1 MIAKRQRW
9 SKSIVYTKSGK
20 NQGRKTRMPG
30 RISNI
35 EDIRFFSNGFELKGS
50 LHLPSTHRPP
60 VVIGSHGLHS
70 SSSSPK
76 QIALADQCNR
86 LGIAYF
92 RFDHRGCGRSAGEFE
107 EVTSLE
113 ARCRDLID
121 AVSVISGRT
130 DIGDRFGLFGSSMGG
145 SVCLSVANEL
155 GANTLVTFAAPIR
168 SRFLEKRLTISKNSD
183 RPTIF
188 LDTRKRCFDITSRL
202 PEISSILI
210 FHGESDEVVP
220 VSHAEEI
227 HKLVKPPKKLIK
239 QKQGDHPM
247 SNRAHQKVF
256 IREASLWFRQGLK
269 V

>member
-1 MIAKRQRW
+1 
-9 SKSIVYTKSGK
+9 
-20 NQGRKTRMPG
+20 MPSQV
-30 RISNI
+30 SNI
-35 EDIRFFSNGFELKGS
+35 NDISFFSDGFELKGS

-60 VVIGSHGLHS
+60 VVIGSHGLYS

-92 RFDHRGCGRSAGEFE
+92 RFDHRGCGRSAGKFE

-168 SRFLEKRLTISKNSD
+168 SRILENGLPLSENSD
-183 RPTIF
+183 TPGIF
-188 LDTRKRCFDITSRL
+188 LDTQKRRFDISDRL
-202 PEISSILI
+202 PAICNILV
-210 FHGESDEVVP
+210 FHGEADDVVP
-220 VSHAEEI
+220 ISHAEEI
-227 HKLVKPPKKLIK
+227 YSLVKQPKKLIK

-247 SNRAHQKVF
+247 SNNAHQRAF
-256 IREASLWFRQGLK
+256 IRETSLWFKRGLE
-269 V
+269 

>member
-1 MIAKRQRW
+1 MRM
-9 SKSIVYTKSGK
+9 STEKSIIKD
-20 NQGRKTRMPG
+20 
-30 RISNI
+30 IS
-35 EDIRFFSNGFELKGS
+35 FFSDGFKLKGY
-50 LHLPSTHRPP
+50 LHLPPTNRPP
-60 VVIGSHGLHS
+60 VVIGSHGLYS

-86 LGIAYF
+86 FGIAYF
-92 RFDHRGCGRSAGEFE
+92 RFDHRGCGSSEGQFE

-145 SVCLSVANEL
+145 TVCLSVASEL

-168 SRFLEKRLTISKNSD
+168 SRIIEKGLPISENSVS
-183 RPTIF
+183 PEIF
-188 LDTRKRCFDITSRL
+188 LDTRKRRFDISDRL
-202 PEISSILI
+202 PEISNILI
-210 FHGESDEVVP
+210 FHGEADDVVP

-227 HKLVKPPKKLIK
+227 HKLVKQPKQLIK

-247 SNRAHQKVF
+247 SNEAHQKVF

>member
-1 MIAKRQRW
+1 M
-9 SKSIVYTKSGK
+9 SIVYTKSGK
-20 NQGRKTRMPG
+20 NQGRKTRMPSE
-30 RISNI
+30 ISNI
-35 EDIRFFSNGFELKGS
+35 KDISFFSDGFELKGS

-60 VVIGSHGLHS
+60 VVIGAHGLYS

-92 RFDHRGCGRSAGEFE
+92 RFDHRGCGHSAGKFE

-113 ARCRDLID
+113 ARCRDLIE

-130 DIGDRFGLFGSSMGG
+130 DIGDRFGLFGSSVGG

-155 GANTLVTFAAPIR
+155 GAKTLVTFAAPIR
-168 SRFLEKRLTISKNSD
+168 SRTLAKGPPTSKNPD
-183 RPTIF
+183 NPTIF
-188 LDTRKRCFDITSRL
+188 LDTRKHRFDITNRL
-202 PEISSILI
+202 PEISSVLI

-247 SNRAHQKVF
+247 SNKAHQKVF
-256 IREASLWFRQGLK
+256 IREASLWFRQGL
-269 V
+269 